1 MKRNSKINISHT
13 IYTQIVSHIH
23 TIHNLWNW
31 SHVCG
36 SRMKHA
42 LHSSVRIEM
51 KIEFCVYC
59 CVFQMNFRYDRT
71 WATIFFFLLC
81 CILKNVSRF
90 LLRRFLLR
98 RRMII
103 TFGQFIVHY
112 LRSYFL
118 WFVKLYNKLFQH
130 EVTIKS
136 YKWNIYIFYMKLM
149 QMCIISLMAIFNT
162 MHFMD
167 FNAAIVQKLFF
178 SIILGLKDLIQF
190 KVKKW
195 LEMKSLSSLMLITII
210 IKQTL
215 VASWKLRVMSIS
227 YHYA

>member
-1 MKRNSKINISHT
+1 MCVDREWNTHCIQVYELKWKLSFVSTVVYSKWIFAMIAH
-13 IYTQIVSHIH
+13 
-23 TIHNLWNW
+23 
-31 SHVCG
+31 G
-36 SRMKHA
+36 PR
-42 LHSSVRIEM
+42 
-51 KIEFCVYC
+51 
-59 CVFQMNFRYDRT
+59 
-71 WATIFFFLLC
+71 FFFLLC

-195 LEMKSLSSLMLITII
+195 LGVKSLPSLMLITII